1 MPSGSDTTAEAAP
14 TGPDADRPGQRT
26 TGSAA
31 TPPTEGA
38 EGAEGGDAVG
48 GRKPVGGGDAAEG
61 RKPGEGGDAVGGPVP
76 VEDRDAAEGG
86 ASGATGAAA
95 PGTAASGAASA
106 VPASA
111 ASGAAADASE
121 TASDASGSVPAASET
136 ASAASAASGSASA
149 PSPGGRR
156 PGRLRR
162 LGLLARREARRSA
175 LAAVSG
181 LALGLA
187 FPPFGVWPLSLVAV
201 AALALLTHGR
211 TARQGAWTG
220 FAFGV
225 PFFLLLLKWLSV
237 VGWDAVVG
245 LSIIE
250 AAFLALMGAGLALV
264 SRLPVPALWPLWTAC
279 LWVAEEWARD
289 RVPFGGFPWGRL
301 AFANTGSPYTP
312 LAALGGAPLV
322 TFGVALTGGALAGAA
337 LTLWRLRGAGGFS
350 PRRALPAAGAVAVAA
365 AVTAAGF
372 AVPVP
377 TAADDSVDIA
387 VVQGNVQQAG
397 MDFLGRPMKILNNH
411 VNATLDLAKDIR
423 AGRIAKPDLVIWP
436 ENASD
441 LDPFQYR
448 EAYARIDEAVKSIGV
463 PVLVGALVDH
473 PTKQGY
479 VENQGIVWDPKS
491 GPGASYTKQ
500 HPVPFGEYVPFRQ
513 ELSKVI
519 TRLQRVPRDFYP
531 GDHTGVLNVGPARLG
546 DVICFEVAYDEIVRD
561 TVNAGARAIVVQ
573 TNNATYGRSGQPEQ
587 QLVMSRLRA
596 IEHGRPVITA
606 ATSGISAVVSPDGT
620 IEQRTKEFT
629 QDVLTA
635 RIPLRDGKTLAD
647 RVGAIPEW
655 VLAMVGVLSC
665 AAAIMIGRRGRTD
678 EKGQ

>member
-1 MPSGSDTTAEAAP
+1 MAGKSESG
-14 TGPDADRPGQRT
+14 GP
-26 TGSAA
+26 
-31 TPPTEGA
+31 GA
-38 EGAEGGDAVG
+38 G
-48 GRKPVGGGDAAEG
+48 
-61 RKPGEGGDAVGGPVP
+61 KPGVG
-76 VEDRDAAEGG
+76 E
-86 ASGATGAAA
+86 
-95 PGTAASGAASA
+95 PG
-106 VPASA
+106 
-111 ASGAAADASE
+111 ADASRTGEPAAGKPGAAE
-121 TASDASGSVPAASET
+121 TAPAS
-136 ASAASAASGSASA
+136 SAGE
-149 PSPGGRR
+149 RR

-162 LGLLARREARRSA
+162 LGRLARREARRSV

-181 LALGLA
+181 LALGFA
-187 FPPFGVWPLSLVAV
+187 FPPFGVWPLSLAAV

-220 FAFGV
+220 FAFGL

-245 LSIIE
+245 LSVIE

-279 LWVAEEWARD
+279 LWVTEEWARD
-289 RVPFGGFPWGRL
+289 RAPFGGFPWGRL

-322 TFGVALTGGALAGAA
+322 TFAVALTGGALASAV
-337 LTLWRLRGAGGFS
+337 LVLWRLRGAGGLS
-350 PRRALPAAGAVAVAA
+350 PRGVLPAAGAVVVCA

-372 AVPVP
+372 AVPIP

-397 MDFLGRPMKILNNH
+397 MDFLGRPMMILNNH
-411 VNATLDLAKDIR
+411 VKATLDLAEDVK

-448 EAYARIDEAVKSIGV
+448 EAYARIDQAVKAIGV

-479 VENQGIVWDPKS
+479 VQNQGIVWDPRS

-500 HPVPFGEYVPFRQ
+500 HPVPFGEYVPFRRQ
-513 ELSKVI
+513 LSKII

-531 GDHTGVLNVGPARLG
+531 GDHTGVLKVGPARLG

-587 QLVMSRLRA
+587 QLVMSKLRA

-635 RIPLRDGKTLAD
+635 RIPLRDGTTPAD

-665 AAAIMIGRRGRTD
+665 AAAIMIGRRGRMD

>member
-14 TGPDADRPGQRT
+14 TGPDADRPGQRP
-26 TGSAA
+26 GSAA
-31 TPPTEGA
+31 TPPTGGAVEG
-38 EGAEGGDAVG
+38 
-48 GRKPVGGGDAAEG
+48 
-61 RKPGEGGDAVGGPVP
+61 
-76 VEDRDAAEGG
+76 RDAAE
-86 ASGATGAAA
+86 SGE
-95 PGTAASGAASA
+95 SGAAGTTGTTGA
-106 VPASA
+106 GTA
-111 ASGAAADASE
+111 GAA
-121 TASDASGSVPAASET
+121 GAAGT
-136 ASAASAASGSASA
+136 GVA
-149 PSPGGRR
+149 PSTGERR

-211 TARQGAWTG
+211 TARQGVWTG
-220 FAFGV
+220 FAFGL

-322 TFGVALTGGALAGAA
+322 TFGVALTGGALACAA
-337 LTLWRLRGAGGFS
+337 LVLWRLRGAGGFS
-350 PRRALPAAGAVAVAA
+350 ARRALPAAGAVAVAA

-372 AVPVP
+372 AVPIP

-387 VVQGNVQQAG
+387 VVQGNVQQPG
-397 MDFLGRPMKILNNH
+397 MDFLGRPMMILDNH
-411 VNATLDLAKDIR
+411 AKATLNLAKDVK

-448 EAYARIDEAVKSIGV
+448 EAYARIDEAVRAIGV

-513 ELSKVI
+513 ELSKII

-531 GDHTGVLNVGPARLG
+531 GDHSGVLKVGPARLG

-587 QLVMSRLRA
+587 QLVMSKLRA

>member
-31 TPPTEGA
+31 TPPTG
-38 EGAEGGDAVG
+38 GAEGGDAV
-48 GRKPVGGGDAAEG
+48 EG
-61 RKPGEGGDAVGGPVP
+61 RDAVEGGEP
-76 VEDRDAAEGG
+76 AATVSAEPA
-86 ASGATGAAA
+86 ASGAAY
-95 PGTAASGAASA
+95 AASGAASA
-106 VPASA
+106 EP
-111 ASGAAADASE
+111 GA
-121 TASDASGSVPAASET
+121 
-136 ASAASAASGSASA
+136 ASA
-149 PSPGGRR
+149 PSGGERR
-156 PGRLRR
+156 PARLRR

-181 LALGLA
+181 LTLGLA

-220 FAFGV
+220 FAFGL

-245 LSIIE
+245 LSVIE

-322 TFGVALTGGALAGAA
+322 TFGVALTGGALAGTA
-337 LTLWRLRGAGGFS
+337 LALWRLRGAGGFS
-350 PRRALPAAGAVAVAA
+350 PRRALPAAGVAAVAA

-372 AVPVP
+372 AVPIP

-387 VVQGNVQQAG
+387 VVQGNVQQPG
-397 MDFLGRPMKILNNH
+397 MDFLGRPMMILDNH
-411 VNATLDLAKDIR
+411 VKATLNLAKDVK

-513 ELSKVI
+513 ELSKII

-531 GDHTGVLNVGPARLG
+531 GDHTGVLKVGPARLG

-587 QLVMSRLRA
+587 QLVMSKLRA

-647 RVGAIPEW
+647 RVGATPEW

>member
-1 MPSGSDTTAEAAP
+1 M
-14 TGPDADRPGQRT
+14 
-26 TGSAA
+26 
-31 TPPTEGA
+31 
-38 EGAEGGDAVG
+38 
-48 GRKPVGGGDAAEG
+48 
-61 RKPGEGGDAVGGPVP
+61 
-76 VEDRDAAEGG
+76 
-86 ASGATGAAA
+86 
-95 PGTAASGAASA
+95 
-106 VPASA
+106 
-111 ASGAAADASE
+111 
-121 TASDASGSVPAASET
+121 
-136 ASAASAASGSASA
+136 
-149 PSPGGRR
+149 
-156 PGRLRR
+156 
-162 LGLLARREARRSA
+162 
-175 LAAVSG
+175 
-181 LALGLA
+181 
-187 FPPFGVWPLSLVAV
+187 AV

>member
-1 MPSGSDTTAEAAP
+1 MPSGSDTTAETAP
-14 TGPDADRPGQRT
+14 TGPDADRPGPRS
-26 TGSAA
+26 GPAV
-31 TPPTEGA
+31 TPPSGGAVEG
-38 EGAEGGDAVG
+38 GDTAEGG
-48 GRKPVGGGDAAEG
+48 E
-61 RKPGEGGDAVGGPVP
+61 
-76 VEDRDAAEGG
+76 
-86 ASGATGAAA
+86 T
-95 PGTAASGAASA
+95 GTAAPATGSEPSA
-106 VPASA
+106 P
-111 ASGAAADASE
+111 E
-121 TASDASGSVPAASET
+121 PTASQP
-136 ASAASAASGSASA
+136 SA
-149 PSPGGRR
+149 PEPTAPEPSTGERR

-175 LAAVSG
+175 LAAAGG

-225 PFFLLLLKWLSV
+225 PFFLLLLKWLNV
-237 VGWDAVVG
+237 VGWDAVIG
-245 LSIIE
+245 LSIIQ

-279 LWVAEEWARD
+279 LWIAEEWARD

-322 TFGVALTGGALAGAA
+322 TFGVAVTGGALASAA
-337 LTLWRLRGAGGFS
+337 LLLWRLHRAGGLS
-350 PRRALPAAGAVAVAA
+350 PRGALPAAGAVAVAA
-365 AVTAAGF
+365 VVTVAGF
-372 AVPVP
+372 AVPIP
-377 TAADDSVDIA
+377 TAAADSVDIA
-387 VVQGNVQQAG
+387 VVQGNVQQPG
-397 MDFLGRPMKILNNH
+397 MDFLGRPMMILDNH
-411 VNATLDLAKDIR
+411 VKATLNLAKDVK

-448 EAYARIDEAVKSIGV
+448 EAYARIDEAVKAIGV

-513 ELSKVI
+513 ELSKII

-587 QLVMSRLRA
+587 QLVMSKLRA

-665 AAAIMIGRRGRTD
+665 AAAITIGRRGRTD

>member
-14 TGPDADRPGQRT
+14 TGPDADRPGQRP
-26 TGSAA
+26 GSAA
-31 TPPTEGA
+31 TPPTGGAVEG
-38 EGAEGGDAVG
+38 
-48 GRKPVGGGDAAEG
+48 
-61 RKPGEGGDAVGGPVP
+61 
-76 VEDRDAAEGG
+76 RDAAE
-86 ASGATGAAA
+86 SGE
-95 PGTAASGAASA
+95 SGAAGTTGTTGA
-106 VPASA
+106 GTA
-111 ASGAAADASE
+111 GAAG
-121 TASDASGSVPAASET
+121 TGV
-136 ASAASAASGSASA
+136 A
-149 PSPGGRR
+149 PSTGERR

-220 FAFGV
+220 FAFGL

-322 TFGVALTGGALAGAA
+322 TFGVALTGGALACGA
-337 LTLWRLRGAGGFS
+337 LVLWRLRGAGGFS
-350 PRRALPAAGAVAVAA
+350 ARRALPAAGAVAVAA

-372 AVPVP
+372 AVPIP

-387 VVQGNVQQAG
+387 VVQGNVQQPG
-397 MDFLGRPMKILNNH
+397 MDFLGRPMMILDNH
-411 VNATLDLAKDIR
+411 AKATLNLAKDVK

-448 EAYARIDEAVKSIGV
+448 EAYARIDEAVRAIGV

-513 ELSKVI
+513 ELSKII

-531 GDHTGVLNVGPARLG
+531 GDHTGVLKVGPARLG

-587 QLVMSRLRA
+587 QLVMSKLRA

>member
-1 MPSGSDTTAEAAP
+1 MPSGSDTTAETAP
-14 TGPDADRPGQRT
+14 TGPDADRPGRR
-26 TGSAA
+26 TGSAV
-31 TPPTEGA
+31 TPPTGGA
-38 EGAEGGDAVG
+38 VEGG
-48 GRKPVGGGDAAEG
+48 ET
-61 RKPGEGGDAVGGPVP
+61 PGEGGAGG
-76 VEDRDAAEGG
+76 E
-86 ASGATGAAA
+86 S
-95 PGTAASGAASA
+95 GTA
-106 VPASA
+106 
-111 ASGAAADASE
+111 
-121 TASDASGSVPAASET
+121 
-136 ASAASAASGSASA
+136 AASAAAATASE
-149 PSPGGRR
+149 PSTGERR

-237 VGWDAVVG
+237 VGWDAVIG
-245 LSIIE
+245 LSIIQ
-250 AAFLALMGAGLALV
+250 AAFLALMGTGLALV

-279 LWVAEEWARD
+279 LWIAEEWARD

-322 TFGVALTGGALAGAA
+322 TFGVAVTGGALASAA
-337 LTLWRLRGAGGFS
+337 LVLWRLKRAGGLS
-350 PRRALPAAGAVAVAA
+350 PRGALPAAGAVAVAA

-372 AVPVP
+372 AVPIP
-377 TAADDSVDIA
+377 TTAADSVDIA
-387 VVQGNVQQAG
+387 VVQGNVQQPG
-397 MDFLGRPMKILNNH
+397 MDFLGRPMMILDNH
-411 VNATLDLAKDIR
+411 VKATLNLAKDVK

-448 EAYARIDEAVKSIGV
+448 EAYARIDEAVKAIGV

-513 ELSKVI
+513 ELSKII

-531 GDHTGVLNVGPARLG
+531 GDHTGVLKVGPARLG

-587 QLVMSRLRA
+587 QLVMSKLRA

-665 AAAIMIGRRGRTD
+665 AAAITIGRRGRTD

>member
-1 MPSGSDTTAEAAP
+1 M
-14 TGPDADRPGQRT
+14 
-26 TGSAA
+26 
-31 TPPTEGA
+31 
-38 EGAEGGDAVG
+38 G
-48 GRKPVGGGDAAEG
+48 GRDPVGGGDAAEG
-61 RKPGEGGDAVGGPVP
+61 RKPVEGGDAVGGRDAA
-76 VEDRDAAEGG
+76 EDRDAAEGG
-86 ASGATGAAA
+86 ESGATGAAA
-95 PGTAASGAASA
+95 PGTAAPGAASA
-106 VPASA
+106 ARGAAASGPASGTASA

-121 TASDASGSVPAASET
+121 TASAASGAA
-136 ASAASAASGSASA
+136 AAAFGSASA
-149 PSPGGRR
+149 SSAGGRR

-162 LGLLARREARRSA
+162 FGLLARREARRSA

-264 SRLPVPALWPLWTAC
+264 SRLPVPPLWPLWTAC

-372 AVPVP
+372 AVPIP

-387 VVQGNVQQAG
+387 VVQGNVQQPG
-397 MDFLGRPMKILNNH
+397 MDFLGRPMMILDNH
-411 VNATLDLAKDIR
+411 AKATLNLAKDIK

-479 VENQGIVWDPKS
+479 VENQGIVWDPKR

-513 ELSKVI
+513 ELSKII

-647 RVGAIPEW
+647 RVGATPEW

-678 EKGQ
+678 KKGQ